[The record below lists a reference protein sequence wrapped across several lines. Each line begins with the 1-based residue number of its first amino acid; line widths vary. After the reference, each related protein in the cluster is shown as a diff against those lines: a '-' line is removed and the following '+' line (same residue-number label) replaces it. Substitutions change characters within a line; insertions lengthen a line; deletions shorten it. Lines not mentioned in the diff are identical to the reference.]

1 MNQLNRKKLSELAE
15 VLFERACR
23 ERGYRAERIVKGRG
37 KTPDFKVVTPMGE
50 LAAEVK
56 SPGFQRQLQ
65 GLIDGHPDPI
75 WMRPGERVREII
87 KDSEDQLAAYPG
99 EVPRLV
105 VVCDLRFFLPE
116 CPIYPWYGFNKG
128 DLASGMFGEPQFVF
142 EVGQRGAV
150 SKGSQ
155 LGGNRTLR
163 PDKYV
168 HVSAVT
174 LLFVESLERPERIE
188 TYHNP
193 FASCPVTA
201 DVFAAPKDKHF
212 RLKEVE
218 AGYQMEWEEVRRA

>member
-1 MNQLNRKKLSELAE
+1 MNQLKAKMLSELAE
-15 VLFERACR
+15 VLFERACT
-23 ERGYRAERIVKGRG
+23 ERGYRAERIVKGRN

-56 SPGFQRQLQ
+56 SPRFQKQLKA
-65 GLIDGHPDPI
+65 LIDGHPGPI
-75 WMRPGERVREII
+75 WMRPGERVREVI

-116 CPIYPWYGFNKG
+116 CPIYPWYGFNQG
-128 DLASGMFGEPQFVF
+128 DLAAGMFGETQFVF
-142 EVGQRGAV
+142 EVSQRGV
-150 SKGSQ
+150 LPKGPQ

-163 PDKYV
+163 PNKYA

-174 LLFVESLERPERIE
+174 LLFVESLERPERTE

-193 FASCPVTA
+193 FASCPLPA
-201 DVFAAPKDKHF
+201 EAFAGPKDRHF

-218 AGYQMEWEEVRRA
+218 AGYQMEWDEVRRA